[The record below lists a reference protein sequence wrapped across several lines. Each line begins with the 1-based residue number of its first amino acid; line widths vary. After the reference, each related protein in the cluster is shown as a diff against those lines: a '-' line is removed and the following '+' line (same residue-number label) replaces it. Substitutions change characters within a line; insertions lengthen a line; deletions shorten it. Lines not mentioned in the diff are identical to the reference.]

1 MSKTLFTAALAFVLS
16 IGGFVVSAA
25 SNVSVNVNVV
35 AMDGDLVS
43 NLAASAEKSGKQF
56 GYIMRDGEFKSLS
69 GAIAAQPQDGK
80 VSLGEFTVRNTKEDG
95 FKFGFSDSE
104 GSEFNPVSLK
114 LKVAGDSGFYGGFE
128 TDGFYQLDFP
138 EEPFDGMID
147 ILVMGEPLP
156 ASTVTML
163 VALAAAAGLLLYN
176 NRRTR
181 ARFSAQA

>member
-25 SNVSVNVNVV
+25 SNVSVKVNVV

-56 GYIMRDGEFKSLS
+56 GYIMRDGKFQSLS
-69 GAIAAQPQDGK
+69 GAIADQPQDGN
-80 VSLGEFTVRNTKEDG
+80 VSLGEFPVTEEDG

-114 LKVAGDSGFYGGFE
+114 LKVAGDSGFYGGFD

-138 EEPFDGMID
+138 EEPFDGKID

-156 ASTVTML
+156 ASTVTLL

>member
-43 NLAASAEKSGKQF
+43 NLAAASAEKSGKQF
-56 GYIMRDGEFKSLS
+56 GYIMRDGVFQSLS

-80 VSLGEFTVRNTKEDG
+80 VSLGEFPVTEEDG

-104 GSEFNPVSLK
+104 GSEFKPVSLK
-114 LKVAGDSGFYGGFE
+114 LKVAGDSGFYGGFD
-128 TDGFYQLDFP
+128 TNGFYQLDFP
-138 EEPFDGMID
+138 EEPFDGKID

-156 ASTVTML
+156 ASTVTLL

>member
-16 IGGFVVSAA
+16 IGGFVVSAE
-25 SNVSVNVNVV
+25 SSDSVDVNVV

-43 NLAASAEKSGKQF
+43 NLATSAEKSGKQF
-56 GYIMRDGEFKSLS
+56 GYIMRGGEFQSLS
-69 GAIAAQPQDGK
+69 KAIAAQQQDGK
-80 VSLGEFTVRNTKEDG
+80 VSLAEFNVTKEGG
-95 FKFGFSDSE
+95 FKFGFSSD
-104 GSEFNPVSLK
+104 GSDFNPVSLK
-114 LKVAGDSGFYGGFE
+114 LKVASDSGFYVAVDS
-128 TDGFYQLDFP
+128 DGFYHLDFP
-138 EEPFDGMID
+138 EEPFTGKID

-156 ASTVTML
+156 ASTVTLL